1 MADDKYS
8 IDDIL
13 AEVEHKKDDGE
24 IPQEGFNGS
33 VTDIIGGDE
42 LDEAIRTA
50 KMLRSEKKGA
60 GRQKTIQEE
69 EMRRARE
76 IAEAERRLSES
87 RRREEEAQ
95 KKQEA
100 LEQKRK
106 ALEEA
111 ARLKKEE
118 RRRKKEEKLSAKQR
132 TEEEVNERRSQEI
145 SEAADKVAE
154 EWGEEYVKP
163 FVKPDVAGEDIIF
176 HTRGDLV
183 TTDTM
188 QLRKQLRIEE
198 INRALL
204 SVDREAESP
213 DELLDSL
220 NPMESRARAAES
232 LKADESGDTL
242 AVAGNDL
249 KRLASEEHVKEYSPP
264 SARRS
269 RSDIE
274 RRADEILF
282 SPQAARQRAAKL
294 KNPDIIDELK
304 RKEKEREQNR
314 STDTLDTLYSSDTS
328 DTSDS
333 SKEAD
338 TGSEDTAKTDDTM
351 SGSLSIDYKKPTDTA
366 EDERVEK
373 VRRANELVS
382 KKKRKLSGFI
392 LENIEEDVDTAA
404 EYEEEYEDD
413 TDEEI
418 DLDDEAVI
426 NDRLGR
432 AEKGLVGRLVILALL
447 FAAALFIG
455 ITNQFDLNFGF
466 ITDIVSRRTNPDV
479 FLYSYLTIGILS
491 FTACSSVIT
500 NGLSRLVRLRPDG
513 DTLCAFAHITAIV
526 ALIPHL
532 AMMEYVAR
540 GRSHVYL
547 IVSLAALCL
556 NTISKLCIVKSARNN
571 FAFISGEGAKYF
583 VERADE
589 ESAAKLAGS
598 AVDGVPAVAS
608 IRKTELLCDFIIS
621 TYCEDASDRTSRAL
635 TPAVLVLA
643 VVGGIAAY
651 IMGESKFPFNNLSW
665 ASTVASAVF
674 SIGAAFSGSLIV
686 TLPMLG
692 ASKKLNAKNAAVLGY
707 GAVEE
712 FSETNVVLTEA
723 RSLFPAS
730 SVSINNILNYN
741 KSRKGS
747 SPKIAID
754 EAIIYATS
762 LAIASGSV
770 LGDAFFDMLNYRREL
785 LKPVNGCV
793 YEANLGVLG
802 WIDHRRVLL
811 GNREHMKSHEI
822 TVPNMKKESAANK
835 NNDEVI
841 YLAIGGEVRMLFF
854 VSLSADEEVTHNVQ
868 KLAESGITLVIKTVD
883 GMMTEHVI
891 SELFDIDAERVHII
905 PFEMHETFT
914 EHTRF
919 VPKGRAAISC
929 DGTFTSFA
937 AAITAAKNLKAKIKL
952 GCAAQIAGVAL
963 GIVLALIFTL
973 FTLYG
978 AFNVFFVLLYNLACA
993 AIALAV
999 QLFKKTL

>member
-13 AEVEHKKDDGE
+13 AEVEQKKDDGE
-24 IPQEGFNGS
+24 MPQEGFDGS

-50 KMLRSEKKGA
+50 KKLRKKA
-60 GRQKTIQEE
+60 GNTSRPKAVEEE

-87 RRREEEAQ
+87 RRREEEQQ

-100 LEQKRK
+100 AEQKRK

-118 RRRKKEEKLSAKQR
+118 RRRKKEERLSARQR
-132 TEEEVNERRSQEI
+132 TEEEVNERRSDEI
-145 SEAADKVAE
+145 SAAADKTAGE
-154 EWGEEYVKP
+154 RGEEKHVKP
-163 FVKPDVAGEDIIF
+163 FVKPDVAQEDIIF

-188 QLRKQLRIEE
+188 QLRKQLRIKE
-198 INRALL
+198 INQALL

-249 KRLASEEHVKEYSPP
+249 KRIANEEHVKEYSPP
-264 SARRS
+264 SARRP
-269 RSDIE
+269 RSEIE

-282 SPQAARQRAAKL
+282 SPQAAKQRAAKL

-304 RKEKEREQNR
+304 QKEKEREQN
-314 STDTLDTLYSSDTS
+314 SVSDTLDTLYTS
-328 DTSDS
+328 
-333 SKEAD
+333 KAD
-338 TGSEDTAKTDDTM
+338 DDAEKDGDTM
-351 SGSLSIDYKKPTDTA
+351 SDSPGIDYESQPD
-366 EDERVEK
+366 DEGAEK
-373 VRRANELVS
+373 VRRANELAGR
-382 KKKRKLSGFI
+382 KKRRLSGFI
-392 LENIEEDVDTAA
+392 LEDIEEDVDTAA
-404 EYEEEYEDD
+404 EDDEEDEDD
-413 TDEEI
+413 TEEEI

-432 AEKGLVGRLVILALL
+432 AEKGLIGRLVILVLL

-455 ITNQFDLNFGF
+455 LTNQFDLKLGF
-466 ITDIVSRRTNPDV
+466 ITDIVSRRTNPDIM
-479 FLYSYLTIGILS
+479 LYSYLTIGILS

-532 AMMEYVAR
+532 AMMEYVQR
-540 GRSHVYL
+540 GRSQVYL
-547 IVSLAALCL
+547 VVSLAALCF

-571 FAFISGEGAKYF
+571 FAFTSKEGAKYF

-635 TPAVLVLA
+635 TPAVIVLA
-643 VVGGIAAY
+643 IVGGIAAY
-651 IMGESKFPFNNLSW
+651 IMGESTYPLNNLSW
-665 ASTVASAVF
+665 ASTVTSGIF
-674 SIGAAFSGSLIV
+674 SIGAAFSGSLVV
-686 TLPMLG
+686 TLPMLF
-692 ASKKLNAKNAAVLGY
+692 ASKKLNRKNAAVLGY

-712 FSETNVVLTEA
+712 FSEVNVALTEA

-741 KSRKGS
+741 KNRKGS

-770 LGDAFFDMLNYRREL
+770 LGDAFFDMLNFRREL

-854 VSLSADEEVTHNVQ
+854 VSLSADEEVTRSVQ
-868 KLAESGITLVIKTVD
+868 RLDGNGITLVIKTVD
-883 GMMTEHVI
+883 GMITESVI

-905 PFEMHETFT
+905 PFEAHETFT

-919 VPKGRAAISC
+919 VPKGCAAMSC

-937 AAITAAKNLKAKIKL
+937 TAITAAKNLKEKIKL
-952 GCAAQIAGVAL
+952 GCIAQIAGVAL

-973 FTLYG
+973 FTMYN
-978 AFNVFFVLLYNLACA
+978 AFNVFFVLLYDLACA
-993 AIALAV
+993 AITLAV
-999 QLFKKTL
+999 QLLKRTL

>member
-13 AEVEHKKDDGE
+13 AEVEQKKDDGE

-50 KMLRSEKKGA
+50 KMLRSEKKSV
-60 GRQKTIQEE
+60 GRQRSVQEE

-76 IAEAERRLSES
+76 IAEAERRLAEA
-87 RRREEEAQ
+87 RQREEEAQ

-100 LEQKRK
+100 LEQKRRE
-106 ALEEA
+106 LEEA

-132 TEEEVNERRSQEI
+132 TEEEVNERRSREI
-145 SEAADKVAE
+145 SEAADKIAGE
-154 EWGEEYVKP
+154 EGEEYVKP
-163 FVKPDVAGEDIIF
+163 FVKPEVAEEDFIF

-198 INRALL
+198 INKALL

-232 LKADESGDTL
+232 LKADEAGDTL

-282 SPQAARQRAAKL
+282 SPQAAKQRAAKL

-314 STDTLDTLYSSDTS
+314 SSETLDTLYTS
-328 DTSDS
+328 QTP
-333 SKEAD
+333 
-338 TGSEDTAKTDDTM
+338 EDTANPGDTM
-351 SGSLSIDYKKPTDTA
+351 SGSLSIEYEKHADDTDNSE
-366 EDERVEK
+366 EDEGAER
-373 VRRANELVS
+373 VRRANELVNR
-382 KKKRKLSGFI
+382 KKRRLSGFI
-392 LENIEEDVDTAA
+392 LENIEEDVDAAA
-404 EYEEEYEDD
+404 EDEEDSGDD
-413 TDEEI
+413 TSEEI

-455 ITNQFDLNFGF
+455 ISNQFDLKLGF
-466 ITDIVSRRTNPDV
+466 LSDIVSRRTNPDI

-526 ALIPHL
+526 ALIPYL
-532 AMMEYVAR
+532 AMMEYVQR
-540 GRSHVYL
+540 GRSQVYL

-556 NTISKLCIVKSARNN
+556 NTISKLCIVKSARKN
-571 FAFISGEGAKYF
+571 FAFTSGEGAKYF

-635 TPAVLVLA
+635 TPAVIALA

-651 IMGESKFPFNNLSW
+651 IMGESKYPLNNLSW

-686 TLPMLG
+686 TLPMLS

-854 VSLSADEEVTHNVQ
+854 VSLSADEEVTRNVRQ
-868 KLAESGITLVIKTVD
+868 LAESGITLVIKTVD

-905 PFEMHETFT
+905 PFEVHETFT

-919 VPKGRAAISC
+919 VPKGCAAISC

-937 AAITAAKNLKAKIKL
+937 AAITAAKNLKEKIKL
-952 GCAAQIAGVAL
+952 GCIAQIAGVAL

-978 AFNVFFVLLYNLACA
+978 AFNVFFVLLYNLVCA
-993 AIALAV
+993 AIALAI

>member
-13 AEVEHKKDDGE
+13 AEVEQKKDDGE

-50 KMLRSEKKGA
+50 KMLRSEKKSV
-60 GRQKTIQEE
+60 GRQRSVQEE

-76 IAEAERRLSES
+76 IAEAERRLAEA
-87 RRREEEAQ
+87 RQREEEAQ

-100 LEQKRK
+100 LEQKRRE
-106 ALEEA
+106 LEEA

-132 TEEEVNERRSQEI
+132 TEEEVNERRSREI
-145 SEAADKVAE
+145 TEAADKIAGE
-154 EWGEEYVKP
+154 EGEEYVKP
-163 FVKPDVAGEDIIF
+163 FVKPEVAEEDFIF

-198 INRALL
+198 INKALL

-232 LKADESGDTL
+232 LKADEAGDTL

-282 SPQAARQRAAKL
+282 SPQAAKQRAAKL

-314 STDTLDTLYSSDTS
+314 SSETLDTLYTS
-328 DTSDS
+328 QTP
-333 SKEAD
+333 
-338 TGSEDTAKTDDTM
+338 EDTANPGDTM
-351 SGSLSIDYKKPTDTA
+351 SGSLSIEYEKHADDTDNSE
-366 EDERVEK
+366 EDEGAER
-373 VRRANELVS
+373 VRRANELVNR
-382 KKKRKLSGFI
+382 KKRRLSGFI
-392 LENIEEDVDTAA
+392 LENIEEDVDAAA
-404 EYEEEYEDD
+404 EDDEDSGDD
-413 TDEEI
+413 TSEEI

-455 ITNQFDLNFGF
+455 ISNQFDLKLGF
-466 ITDIVSRRTNPDV
+466 LSDIVSRRTNPDI

-526 ALIPHL
+526 ALIPYL
-532 AMMEYVAR
+532 AMMEYVQR
-540 GRSHVYL
+540 GRSQVYL

-556 NTISKLCIVKSARNN
+556 NTISKLCIVKSARKN
-571 FAFISGEGAKYF
+571 FAFTSGEGAKYF

-635 TPAVLVLA
+635 TPAVIALA

-651 IMGESKFPFNNLSW
+651 IMGESKYPLNNLSW

-686 TLPMLG
+686 TLPMLS

-707 GAVEE
+707 SAVEE

-854 VSLSADEEVTHNVQ
+854 VSLSADEEVTRNVRQ
-868 KLAESGITLVIKTVD
+868 LAESGITLVIKTVD

-905 PFEMHETFT
+905 PFEVHETFT

-919 VPKGRAAISC
+919 VPKGCAAISC

-937 AAITAAKNLKAKIKL
+937 AAITAAKNLKEKIKL
-952 GCAAQIAGVAL
+952 GCIAQIAGVAL

-978 AFNVFFVLLYNLACA
+978 AFNVFFVLLYNLVCA
-993 AIALAV
+993 AIALAI

>member
-1 MADDKYS
+1 MADNKYS

-13 AEVEHKKDDGE
+13 AEVEQKKDDSE
-24 IPQEGFNGS
+24 IPQEGYNGS

-50 KMLRSEKKGA
+50 KMLRSDQKHRGA
-60 GRQKTIQEE
+60 KPKTEQEE
-69 EMRRARE
+69 EMRLARE
-76 IAEAERRLSES
+76 RAEAERRLAEA
-87 RRREEEAQ
+87 RRREEEAERKQ
-95 KKQEA
+95 QEA
-100 LEQKRK
+100 EQKRK
-106 ALEEA
+106 AQEEA

-118 RRRKKEEKLSAKQR
+118 RRRKKEERLLAKQR
-132 TEEEVNERRSQEI
+132 TEEEVSERRSAEI
-145 SEAADKVAE
+145 SAAADKISESRAADNNSD
-154 EWGEEYVKP
+154 GEEHVKP
-163 FVKPDVAGEDIIF
+163 FKRPPVAGANEDIIF

-183 TTDTM
+183 PTDTM
-188 QLRKQLRIEE
+188 QLRKQLRIDE
-198 INRALL
+198 INKALL

-220 NPMESRARAAES
+220 NPMESRAKAAEN
-232 LKADESGDTL
+232 LKADEMGDTL

-249 KRLASEEHVKEYSPP
+249 KRIANGEEHVKEYSPVT
-264 SARRS
+264 SRH

-282 SPQAARQRAAKL
+282 SPQAAKQRASKL
-294 KNPDIIDELK
+294 KSAALIDELK
-304 RKEKEREQNR
+304 RREKEREQE
-314 STDTLDTLYSSDTS
+314 STIIIDDL
-328 DTSDS
+328 
-333 SKEAD
+333 SKKND
-338 TGSEDTAKTDDTM
+338 NM
-351 SGSLSIDYKKPTDTA
+351 SGSLNIDYEKLISGVSALPDTEEPA
-366 EDERVEK
+366 DEDEQVKK
-373 VRRANELVS
+373 VRRADELAGR
-382 KKKRKLSGFI
+382 KKRKLSGFI
-392 LENIEEDVDTAA
+392 LEDIEEDVDSAA
-404 EYEEEYEDD
+404 EDDDDDKDD

-426 NDRLGR
+426 SDRLGR
-432 AEKGLVGRLVILALL
+432 AAKGLVGRLVILGLL
-447 FAAALFIG
+447 FAVALFIG
-455 ITNQFDLNFGF
+455 IINQFDLDLGF
-466 ITDIVSRRTNPDV
+466 ISKFVSHRTSPDV

-513 DTLCAFAHITAIV
+513 DTLCAFAHLTAIA

-547 IVSLAALCL
+547 IVSLAALCF
-556 NTISKLCIVKSARNN
+556 NTISKLCIVKSAYNN
-571 FAFISGEGAKYF
+571 FSFTSGDSAKYF

-589 ESAAKLAGS
+589 ESAIKLAGN
-598 AVDGVPAVAS
+598 AVDSVPAVAS
-608 IRKTELLCDFIIS
+608 MRKTELLCDFIIS
-621 TYCEDASDRTSRAL
+621 TYCEDASDRAARAV
-635 TPAVLVLA
+635 TPATIALA
-643 VVGGIAAY
+643 AVGGIAAY
-651 IMGESKFPFNNLSW
+651 IMGESEFALNNLSW
-665 ASTVASAVF
+665 ASTVTSAIF
-674 SIGAAFSGSLIV
+674 SIGAAFSGSLVV
-686 TLPMLG
+686 TLPMLI

-707 GAVEE
+707 GAVED
-712 FSETNVVLTEA
+712 FSETNAVLTEA
-723 RSLFPAS
+723 RSLFPTS

-741 KSRKGS
+741 NNKNGS
-747 SPKIAID
+747 FPKIAID

-762 LAIASGSV
+762 LAITSGSV
-770 LGDAFFDMLNYRREL
+770 MGDAFFNMLNYRREL

-822 TVPNMKKESAANK
+822 MVPNIKKETAANK

-854 VSLSADEEVTHNVQ
+854 VSLSANRQVMQNVQ
-868 KLAESGITLVIKTVD
+868 SLAAQDVTLVIKTVD
-883 GMMTEHVI
+883 GMITESAI
-891 SELFDIDAERVHII
+891 SELFNIDSERVHII
-905 PFEMHETFT
+905 PFEAHETFT

-919 VPKGRAAISC
+919 VPKGCAAMSC

-937 AAITAAKNLKAKIKL
+937 AAITAAKNLHEKIKL
-952 GCAAQIAGVAL
+952 GCLAQIAGVAL

-978 AFNVFFVLLYNLACA
+978 AFNVFIVLLYNLGCA
-993 AIALAV
+993 AIVFAL